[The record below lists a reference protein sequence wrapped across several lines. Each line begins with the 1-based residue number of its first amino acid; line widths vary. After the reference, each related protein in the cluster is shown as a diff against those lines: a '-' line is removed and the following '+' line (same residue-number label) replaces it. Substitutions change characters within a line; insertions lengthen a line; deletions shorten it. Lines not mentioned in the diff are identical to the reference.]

1 MSECLMAQRGGK
13 YTIGRTITEYNL
25 ATVHN
30 PLTIMW
36 TYENKSENDPVVVNY
51 SMAVDSLNN
60 VIYLATNYGVY
71 KLSTVD
77 GSEIW
82 HGSIA
87 ATAASIAVD
96 SSNNAIYLTAG
107 YGVYK
112 LSTVDGSEIWHK
124 SIAESAHYIAV
135 DSSNKVIYLAANY
148 GVYKLS
154 TVDGSE
160 IWHGSTADIGI
171 SGYLESI
178 AVDSSNNAI
187 YLTAN
192 YCTSTTNYG
201 VYKLSTVDG
210 SEIWHE
216 SMDNVRGTA
225 GNTNIA
231 IDNYKDVVIS
241 YNINCLSDN
250 GKSAKTLRKLSGIDG
265 SEIWHNNH
273 ITYPMNFSID
283 DSGCIYIV
291 SSAFGIV
298 WKLGRDGS
306 GIWESVN
313 VGALD
318 TAISNFGDV
327 FTVGYNGVARLKSSS
342 GSLLNSLS
350 TNDTFQVEVDNSENV
365 YTLSPSKL
373 EKRYPITIYKII
385 S

>member
-36 TYENKSENDPVVVNY
+36 TYENKGENDPVVVNY
-51 SMAVDSLNN
+51 SMAVDSSNK

-82 HGSIA
+82 HESIA
-87 ATAASIAVD
+87 DIGISG
-96 SSNNAIYLTAG
+96 YL
-107 YGVYK
+107 
-112 LSTVDGSEIWHK
+112 
-124 SIAESAHYIAV
+124 ESIAV
-135 DSSNKVIYLAANY
+135 DSSNKVIYLATNY

-154 TVDGSE
+154 TVNGSE

-192 YCTSTTNYG
+192 YSTSTTNYG

-216 SMDNVRGTA
+216 SMDNVGGTA
-225 GNTNIA
+225 GTTNIA

-241 YNINCLSDN
+241 YNVNYLADT
-250 GKSAKTLRKLSGIDG
+250 GTSAKTLRKLSGIDG

-273 ITYPMNFSID
+273 ISYPMNFSID
-283 DSGCIYIV
+283 DSGCIYIG

-306 GIWESVN
+306 GIWESAN

-327 FTVGYNGVARLKSSS
+327 FTVTHNGVARFKSSS

-350 TNDTFQVEVDNSENV
+350 TNGTFQVEVDNSENV